1 MGCNG
6 IRIFLSGCI
15 ISFFITI
22 SAHAEVVT
30 DGTLG
35 EATSLS
41 GPNYDISADL
51 GQIEGSNL
59 FHSFSQ
65 FNLSSSESANF
76 SGPGN
81 IQNIITRVTGGEQS
95 FIDGGIS
102 STIQGAN
109 LFLLNPNGI
118 LFGENASLN
127 ISGSFYASTAGYLSL
142 GANGRFDAINTNKTR
157 LTVAAP
163 TAFGFLDSSVA
174 EVKVSGSQ
182 LRSEGDISLVGGDIT
197 IRGRQQETYIDN
209 DETST
214 LQSLGGS
221 VNMISVKSIGEVTIS
236 NVDESLSK
244 IETLG
249 NITIDDGALVA
260 LKNSPKGSIKIRGG
274 KLTIENSRVVSVDS
288 GKTANSS
295 ITQQDSTHEKNAIDI
310 VLTNDLTINTTD
322 NADYLAYA
330 GVRSI
335 STDQTP
341 DANVSIS
348 VRDISIGD
356 TSNISSVSYGDQ
368 DSSSIDLNTRNID
381 IKGAMDSD
389 IESISLGSGSSGDI
403 NISANDIQ
411 IIGSNTIRTQAQP
424 PENEI
429 SANSGDININ
439 ANRIELLQGGQI
451 GSSAVRGSGTG
462 GTISINSNSIYIAG
476 TLPDS
481 KWPGIYTTASEFST
495 GGSIII
501 NTGSL
506 ELGEFG
512 VIGTLSRG
520 IGNGGDIHISADDI
534 FVSNGGVI
542 SSTGFDQ
549 GDAGDIT
556 INANSIKLK
565 GPSPNLDPDY
575 FEDDYTGIF
584 AVASPLGSAP
594 GDITI
599 TTKTLE
605 ILDGAQID
613 NSTSSWKDGGNI
625 DISAGDIHIA
635 GYDEGTGNHS
645 YIRSATVVFQGIEAF
660 AFGEGGNVNITANNI
675 ELSDQGQISVVTDSH
690 GDGGNLNIDVNH
702 LTMTDD
708 AAILAASSLDGAAGD
723 IEINVNK
730 ALRLSDSSI
739 STEAAQADGGD
750 ININY
755 AQQAILQNSAI
766 STSVLSAS
774 GNGGDITI
782 SADLMALNNSSI
794 VATASAGMG
803 GNITVEAQTLLS
815 TTESVINAASEQS
828 VNGNI
833 NLAVETDVLNGL
845 DALPIEFADVSNYF
859 RNECDSSRN
868 QFSSFLVNNNP
879 PALVNS
885 ADYSSNLI
893 SSEYINQD
901 NINTVFWQIYKTE
914 IKDSDQVAN
923 TEPMIV
929 LTKHANVDCVN

>member
-1 MGCNG
+1 MRCNG
-6 IRIFLSGCI
+6 VCTFLSGFIIPFFSI
-15 ISFFITI
+15 IS
-22 SAHAEVVT
+22 AQAEVVT

-35 EATSLS
+35 KATSLS
-41 GPNYDISADL
+41 GPNYEISADL
-51 GQIEGSNL
+51 GQIEGNNL

-65 FNLSSSESANF
+65 FNLSKSESANF

-109 LFLLNPNGI
+109 LFLLNPHGI

-127 ISGSFYASTAGYLSL
+127 ISGSFYASTAGYLTL
-142 GANGRFDAINTNKTR
+142 GANGRFDVISTNNTR

-197 IRGRQQETYIDN
+197 ISGRQQETYINN

-214 LQSLGGS
+214 LQSRGGN
-221 VNMISVKSIGEVTIS
+221 VNLTSVKSMGEVIIS

-288 GKTANSS
+288 GQTANSS
-295 ITQQDSTHEKNAIDI
+295 IAQQDSAHEKNAIDI
-310 VLTNDLTINTTD
+310 VLTNDLTINATD
-322 NADYLAYA
+322 DVDYLAYA
-330 GVRSI
+330 GIRSI
-335 STDQTP
+335 STNQTP
-341 DANVSIS
+341 DANISIS
-348 VRDISIGD
+348 ARDISIGD
-356 TSNISSVSYGDQ
+356 TSNISSISYGDQ
-368 DSSSIDLNTRNID
+368 DSSNIYLNTRNID
-381 IKGAMDSD
+381 IKGDMDSD
-389 IESISLGSGSSGDI
+389 IKSISLGSGSSGDI

-429 SANSGDININ
+429 SADSGDININ
-439 ANRIELLQGGQI
+439 ANRIELLKSGQI
-451 GSSAVRGSGTG
+451 SSGAVRGSGTG
-462 GTISINSNSIYIAG
+462 GTISINSNSINIAG

-481 KWPGIYTTASEFST
+481 KWPGIYTNTREFST

-512 VIGTLSRG
+512 VIGSLSRG
-520 IGNGGDIHISADDI
+520 IGDGGDIHISADDI

-556 INANSIKLK
+556 IDANSIKLK

-584 AVASPLGSAP
+584 AVASPLGAAP
-594 GDITI
+594 GDISIKTS
-599 TTKTLE
+599 TLE

-625 DISAGDIHIA
+625 DITADEIHIA

-645 YIRSATVVFQGIEAF
+645 YIRSATVVFQGVEAL

-675 ELSDQGQISVVTDSH
+675 VLSNQGQISVVTDSH
-690 GDGGNLNIDVNH
+690 GDGGNLNIDVNY
-702 LTMTDD
+702 LTMTDN
-708 AAILAASSLDGAAGD
+708 AAILATSSLDGAAGD
-723 IEINVNK
+723 IDVNVNK
-730 ALRLSDSSI
+730 TLRLSDSSI

-750 ININY
+750 ITINY
-755 AQQAILQNSAI
+755 AQQTYLQNSAI
-766 STSVLSAS
+766 RTSVLSAS

-782 SADLMALNNSSI
+782 SSELVALNNSSI

-803 GNITVEAQTLLS
+803 GNITVEAQTLLT

-833 NLAVETDVLNGL
+833 KLAVETDVFNGL
-845 DALPIEFADVSNYF
+845 ESLPTEFADISNFF
-859 RNECDSSRN
+859 RNECDSNRN
-868 QFSSFLVNNNP
+868 QFSSFLVNNNS

-885 ADYSSNLI
+885 TDYSSSLF
-893 SSEYINQD
+893 SFKYINQE
-901 NINTVFWQIYKTE
+901 NTNTTLRHINNPE
-914 IKDSDQVAN
+914 IKTTDQIAN
-923 TEPMIV
+923 VEQMIV